1 MTVEELVKVLE
12 MQEEILQFSSFTNA
26 DAWELGNMVIQE
38 AKRLG
43 LTVAVRI
50 RLNNGYTVFQYGM
63 DGTNLL
69 NEQWMTRKENTVKT
83 LEESSF
89 MISAAEMLL
98 RSTIH
103 FNEKTCMLLILSMTL
118 TPTCTVRF
126 FAGMSIG
133 TKLSSVLSA
142 PPKITGKSPSLT
154 SRSDLN
160 SGLAGVSFDAVCE
173 GLNMLRTEFLFGSFS
188 LEGKV

>member
-83 LEESSF
+83 LEESSLRF
-89 MISAAEMLL
+89 CMNLRANQESLEDNFLDPREYAACGGGFPIRVE
-98 RSTIH
+98 
-103 FNEKTCMLLILSMTL
+103 E
-118 TPTCTVRF
+118 V
-126 FAGMSIG
+126 GVIG
-133 TKLSSVLSA
+133 TIVV
-142 PPKITGKSPSLT
+142 
-154 SRSDLN
+154 
-160 SGLAGVSFDAVCE
+160 SGLDHVSDHDLLVKCISKYLHVAEVPRIRAG
-173 GLNMLRTEFLFGSFS
+173 
-188 LEGKV
+188 

>member
-26 DAWELGNMVIQE
+26 DAWELGNMVVQE

-43 LTVAVRI
+43 LTIATRI

-83 LEESSF
+83 LEESSLRF
-89 MISAAEMLL
+89 CMNLRANQESLEDHFLDPREYAACGGGFPIRVE
-98 RSTIH
+98 
-103 FNEKTCMLLILSMTL
+103 E
-118 TPTCTVRF
+118 V
-126 FAGMSIG
+126 GVIG
-133 TKLSSVLSA
+133 TIVV
-142 PPKITGKSPSLT
+142 
-154 SRSDLN
+154 
-160 SGLAGVSFDAVCE
+160 SGLDHVSDHDLLVKCISKYLHVAEVPRIRAV
-173 GLNMLRTEFLFGSFS
+173 
-188 LEGKV
+188 

>member
-50 RLNNGYTVFQYGM
+50 RLKNGYTVFQYGM

-83 LEESSF
+83 LEESSLRF
-89 MISAAEMLL
+89 CMNLRANQESLEDHFLDPREYAACGGGFPIRVE
-98 RSTIH
+98 
-103 FNEKTCMLLILSMTL
+103 E
-118 TPTCTVRF
+118 V
-126 FAGMSIG
+126 GVIG
-133 TKLSSVLSA
+133 TIVV
-142 PPKITGKSPSLT
+142 
-154 SRSDLN
+154 
-160 SGLAGVSFDAVCE
+160 SGLDHVSDHDLLVKCISKYLHVAEVPRIRAV
-173 GLNMLRTEFLFGSFS
+173 
-188 LEGKV
+188 

>member
-26 DAWELGNMVIQE
+26 DAWELGNIVVQE

-43 LTVAVRI
+43 LTIAVRI

-83 LEESSF
+83 LEESSLRF
-89 MISAAEMLL
+89 CMNLRANQESLEDHFLDPREYAACGGGFPIRVE
-98 RSTIH
+98 
-103 FNEKTCMLLILSMTL
+103 E
-118 TPTCTVRF
+118 V
-126 FAGMSIG
+126 GVIG
-133 TKLSSVLSA
+133 TIVV
-142 PPKITGKSPSLT
+142 
-154 SRSDLN
+154 
-160 SGLAGVSFDAVCE
+160 SGLDHVSDHDLLVKCISKYLHVAEVPRIRAV
-173 GLNMLRTEFLFGSFS
+173 
-188 LEGKV
+188 

>member
-26 DAWELGNMVIQE
+26 DAWELGNMVVQE

-43 LTVAVRI
+43 LTIATRI

-83 LEESSF
+83 LEESS
-89 MISAAEMLL
+89 L
-98 RSTIH
+98 R
-103 FNEKTCMLLILSMTL
+103 FCM
-118 TPTCTVRF
+118 
-126 FAGMSIG
+126 
-133 TKLSSVLSA
+133 
-142 PPKITGKSPSLT
+142 
-154 SRSDLN
+154 N
-160 SGLAGVSFDAVCE
+160 
-173 GLNMLRTEFLFGSFS
+173 LRANQES
-188 LEGKV
+188 LEGHFLDPREYAACGGGFPIRVEEVGVIGTIVVSGLDHVSDHDLLVKCISKYLHVAEVPRIRAV